1 MGFPWIGGTNVLIYI
16 SGLNAVSAEAR
27 ESARLDGAG
36 TFQIIWNIDLP
47 QIAGQ
52 MRFFLINGL
61 IGGIQDYSVQ
71 FLLTDGGPGYDTM
84 VPGYYMYQ
92 AAFQSGRMGFASA
105 IGTFLFVVIM
115 IFTLLSFKIG
125 TKGENAQ

>member
-1 MGFPWIGGTNVLIYI
+1 MGFPWVGGTNVLIYI

-36 TFQIIWNIDLP
+36 TFAIIWHIDLP
-47 QIAGQ
+47 QIVGQ
-52 MRFFLINGL
+52 IKFFFINGL
-61 IGGIQDYSVQ
+61 ISGIQDYSVQ
-71 FLLTDGGPGYDTM
+71 FLLTNGGPGYDTM

-105 IGTFLFVVIM
+105 IGTFLF
-115 IFTLLSFKIG
+115 LLILGLTIVAFKMG
-125 TKGENAQ
+125 QEKKEA